1 MAKNTIRITESTL
14 KRVITKTVMNLLRE
28 NSDDDMFWENER
40 EDELAYDMAMLQ
52 KAAQQ
57 ANGTYTKTSSDG
69 SFSVGDKVVIHTKA
83 RGDIEGV
90 IKDIDVNDFTFKEVA
105 DVDYWNEEHGRTFT
119 MVGCPLTSLEKVQ
132 GNVNEAR
139 LKARITESVRH
150 MIQEGVPQMAVM
162 SKILEPEQV
171 YPYVY
176 VTGVDF
182 NIGGESGTVHI
193 SLDGTDEYDEG
204 DAYATDF
211 QFDLDAFDAM
221 VNNKYEGDRLSPDS
235 DEVADRCVRLY
246 TQFDQ
251 PEADLAVKKYII
263 QQFIEQFKYMIY

>member
-1 MAKNTIRITESTL
+1 MAKNTIRLTESEL
-14 KRVITKTVMNLLRE
+14 KKIIRESVMNIIRE
-28 NSDDDMFWENER
+28 NSDDDMFWKNER

-90 IKDIDVNDFTFKEVA
+90 IKDIDINDFTFKEVA
-105 DVDYWNEEHGRTFT
+105 DVDYWNEERGRTFT
-119 MVGCPLTSLEKVQ
+119 MVGCPLSSLEKVQ
-132 GNVNEAR
+132 GNVNESR
-139 LKARITESVRH
+139 LKAMT
-150 MIQEGVPQMAVM
+150 
-162 SKILEPEQV
+162 KILESEQV
-171 YPYVY
+171 YPYLY
-176 VTGVDF
+176 VNGVDF
-182 NIGGESGTVHI
+182 NNGGRSGTVHI
-193 SLDGTDEYDEG
+193 SLDGADEYDEG

-211 QFDLDAFDAM
+211 KLDLDAFDAM

-235 DEVADRCVRLY
+235 DEVADRCVWLQ
-246 TQFDQ
+246 TKFDH
-251 PEADLAVKKYII
+251 PEADLAVKKFII